1 MPACALC
8 ASETLL
14 MSKQLYQKTIPL
26 DRVQHAKLQVA
37 TLEKPYAFAHALHIV
52 PAAITEFG
60 LASRDMPIVFVADGK
75 EIAPALILG
84 PKVGTSAFMSDGN
97 WTARYVP
104 AYLRRYPFLSATS
117 PDGQEVI
124 CFDPDCEALVPSGG
138 RPLFEETGEPSELLQ
153 RALALVDSYLAD
165 MKASFAFTQELK
177 RLDLLQGVEAEIVN
191 AAGVKAKVDGV
202 MAVNEAKFNALPDA
216 EFMFLRKAG
225 YLGLIQTHLLS
236 LANVGDLARAL

>member
-1 MPACALC
+1 
-8 ASETLL
+8 
-14 MSKQLYQKTIPL
+14 MSKQLYEKTVPL

-37 TLEKPYAFAHALHIV
+37 ALEKPFAFASALHIV

-60 LASRDMPIVFVADGK
+60 LACRDLPIVFVADGK

-84 PKVGTSAFMSDGN
+84 PTVGKNAFLSDGN

-104 AYLRRYPFLSATS
+104 AYVRRYPFLSATS

-124 CFDPDCEALVPSGG
+124 CFDSACEALVTSGG
-138 RPLFEETGEPSELLQ
+138 RPLFDDAGEPSELLKL
-153 RALALVDSYLAD
+153 ALGLVDSFMAD

-177 RLDLLQGVEAEIVN
+177 RLNLLQGVEAEIAN
-191 AAGVKAKVDGV
+191 AAGTKAKVDGF
-202 MAVNEAKFNALPDA
+202 MAVDEAKFNALPDA

-225 YLGLIQTHLLS
+225 YLGLIQAHLLS